1 MTTESSTIAPAVLS
15 PGRSAA
21 RPRIAVG
28 AWILQAMPRSVTGAA
43 LGGCAMRPCG
53 ACGAR

>member
-15 PGRSAA
+15 R
-21 RPRIAVG
+21 
-28 AWILQAMPRSVTGAA
+28 AA